1 MGINKY
7 RDLNLKIVKS
17 NGKIQYAG
25 IIIDSP
31 NSTVISEKLG
41 GTVSIIL
48 NSSEVNSF
56 HITASTSSS
65 SGGRVQFY
73 KNQNFLFV
81 TKLWL
86 ENLSKNQLIVSEGA
100 FSLYKITPLLGRLR
114 SQEFYITLQN
124 NQVGNSYYSYIT
136 LFPETIREKISAY
149 ANYENMVTIRLKSTS
164 AHAACFASVK
174 GSYISSPVTGT
185 WLGYVDAYVP
195 INEPY

>member
-31 NSTVISEKLG
+31 NSTVISENLG

-48 NSSEVNSF
+48 NSNEVNSF

-86 ENLSKNQLIVSEGA
+86 ENLCKKNIKV
-100 FSLYKITPLLGRLR
+100 YKLPIYFENLSFKSGNQNVYITP
-114 SQEFYITLQN
+114 SD
-124 NQVGNSYYSYIT
+124 
-136 LFPETIREKISAY
+136 
-149 ANYENMVTIRLKSTS
+149 
-164 AHAACFASVK
+164 
-174 GSYISSPVTGT
+174 YISNFTEILGVTYTTGST
-185 WLGYVDAYVP
+185 ATVNSIKVHIRSYTNEQIWLQGYNGRSDQSVSTTLSIFYF
-195 INEPY
+195 